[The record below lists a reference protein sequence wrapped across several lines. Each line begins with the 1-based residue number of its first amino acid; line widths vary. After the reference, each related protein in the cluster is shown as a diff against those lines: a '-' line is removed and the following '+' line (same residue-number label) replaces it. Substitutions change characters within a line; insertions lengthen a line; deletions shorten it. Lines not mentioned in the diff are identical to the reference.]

1 MLITS
6 VALTGLYV
14 CSSSYFFFFFQAEDG
29 IRDLI
34 VTGVQTCALPIYL
47 RTDPGRK
54 SGVGRHWNLGFWAFP
69 GLARGVSRT
78 VVVVR
83 ERDDRGGGPGH
94 DTGRLF
100 AFRRLAVQVGH
111 RAGVARGQP
120 AIELGGVGVRLE
132 RGDSHRVEAHL
143 ERSTLQLDG
152 SARRLCVTLLLDAFV
167 FHTCIVSRRHR
178 AKLITSST
186 GGTACSSPYAVSM
199 RQRVYSRG
207 GSGRDG
213 GGGGP
218 APAPKPPPPGP
229 RGAGGGRVD
238 GGRRRG
244 RAARGAPQPRG
255 AH

>member
-1 MLITS
+1 MI
-6 VALTGLYV
+6 VGGLGV
-14 CSSSYFFFFFQAEDG
+14 LGDAHSS
-29 IRDLI
+29 R
-34 VTGVQTCALPIYL
+34 P

-54 SGVGRHWNLGFWAFP
+54 SGVGRHWNLGSWAFP

-83 ERDDRGGGPGH
+83 ERDDRSRGRGH

-132 RGDSHRVEAHL
+132 RGDSHCVEAHL
-143 ERSTLQLDG
+143 ERATLQLDG

-186 GGTACSSPYAVSM
+186 GGTACSSPYAVSI

-207 GSGRDG
+207 GSGRN
-213 GGGGP
+213 
-218 APAPKPPPPGP
+218 
-229 RGAGGGRVD
+229 
-238 GGRRRG
+238 GGRRYQSRARKLHARRSRSRASRG
-244 RAARGAPQPRG
+244 LTAARSTRRASRADHVTGDTMRLNLLRDVSTVLFLLYIDRL
-255 AH
+255 